1 MVPGG
6 ATSLKEEL
14 VERVPVLRD
23 AGAFREARRILH
35 EARRGAEN
43 EQLVGGENQ
52 LRSGKTYKK
61 LWNITIFNGQIH
73 YKWAIFHSKL
83 LVITRG

>member
-23 AGAFREARRILH
+23 AGAFREARRILR
-35 EARRGAEN
+35 EARYEAVRVVRVVRGKRT
-43 EQLVGGENQ
+43 VGW
-52 LRSGKTYKK
+52 RWKPVTP
-61 LWNITIFNGQIH
+61 W
-73 YKWAIFHSKL
+73 
-83 LVITRG
+83 